1 MLKIRWILILWIV
14 AVAVFI
20 GILLFH
26 KNVQN
31 RQQEAYADL
40 QQRVTLEE
48 TEQAEYTLREGD
60 APVALDGVT
69 KESQEIDFAQLQNT
83 NPELIAW
90 IRIP

>member
-40 QQRVTLEE
+40 QQRVTLEY
-48 TEQAEYTLREGD
+48 TEQA
-60 APVALDGVT
+60 
-69 KESQEIDFAQLQNT
+69 
-83 NPELIAW
+83 
-90 IRIP
+90 